1 MRCGQRSGTYYF
13 FFAEGI
19 VSIAFV
25 WFFLPETKGR
35 ALEELDAI
43 FALPWYK
50 IGRVG
55 RVYADDK
62 GLGLV
67 HVSDE
72 KATPVGSQALREKGE
87 EGREYQFENV

>member
-1 MRCGQRSGTYYF
+1 MVGIQGFGTYYF

-19 VSIAFV
+19 LSIIFV

-43 FALPWYK
+43 FNLPWHK

-55 RVYADDK
+55 RLTVDQTGDGLTRIERPNKMDEEQEKERDDRR
-62 GLGLV
+62 V
-67 HVSDE
+67 ETV
-72 KATPVGSQALREKGE
+72 
-87 EGREYQFENV
+87 